1 MKQNIDWDSPYKA
14 TQDLSPA
21 VEAEI
26 NAWHK
31 QYPRWD
37 VWYFV
42 DQYPPSFQFIVSLKP
57 KDGRSKEGYVTEEFK
72 DENGKWYT
80 ETKFVA
86 HEVTDDDLDDLT
98 PIITTLVNKF
108 DLLCFRSKPRF
119 ASVIYRLSLKRDN
132 YIIKNT

>member
-1 MKQNIDWDSPYKA
+1 MKQNIDWDSLYKA

-57 KDGRSKEGYVTEEFK
+57 KNERSKEEYITIDYEGS
-72 DENGKWYT
+72 DGKAYT
-80 ETKFVA
+80 ETRFVA
-86 HEVTDDDLDDLT
+86 HNLTDDDLDDLT

-108 DLLCFRSKPRF
+108 DLLCFRNKPRF
-119 ASVIYRLSLKRDN
+119 ASIIYRLSLKRDN
-132 YIIKNT
+132 YITKNT